1 MVAIFPLDLMFKE
14 HFFFFL
20 TQGIISVLLQIVLL
34 TIDGKGGAEGN

>member
-14 HFFFFL
+14 HFFFL